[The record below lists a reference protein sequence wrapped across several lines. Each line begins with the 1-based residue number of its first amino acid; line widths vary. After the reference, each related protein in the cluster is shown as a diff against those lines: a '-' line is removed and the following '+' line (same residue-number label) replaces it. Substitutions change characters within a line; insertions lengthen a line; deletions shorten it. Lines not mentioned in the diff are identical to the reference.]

1 MVIEI
6 IIIIEVEEITIITI
20 MMVNKISIEVEE
32 KKEGIIE
39 VEVIEEDMEDKK
51 KKQNIEI
58 LLKILIK

>member
-6 IIIIEVEEITIITI
+6 IIIIEVEEITIIII

>member
-1 MVIEI
+1 
-6 IIIIEVEEITIITI
+6 
-20 MMVNKISIEVEE
+20 MVNKISIEVEE